1 MNISKQPFGN
11 MPDGSA
17 VDLYTLTN
25 DNGLEVKITNYGG
38 TIVSLVAPDQHGHLD
53 DIVLGFDTLEAYL
66 EKSPFFGC
74 ITGRFANRIAQAK
87 FTLNGVEYALAQN
100 DGDNHLHGGNQGFDK
115 KLWAAEEIRSDEGV
129 GLKLSYTSPDGQE
142 NYPGTLSTTVSYT
155 LTNANELKIDY
166 TATTD
171 KDTIVNLTNHSYFNL
186 AGAGSGDVLNH
197 ELMLNAEHFTPTDET
212 LIPTGELRSVAG
224 TPLDFREMTV
234 IGARV
239 EEDYDQL
246 KFAGGYDHN
255 WVLNNNDGS
264 LVLAARVEESTTG
277 RAMEVYTT
285 EPGIQFYGGNFL
297 PELAGKDG
305 KTYAYRGG
313 LCLETQHYP
322 DSPNKPDFPSTVL
335 KPGQTYQ
342 TTTIYKFSTL

>member
-129 GLKLSYTSPDGQE
+129 GLKLSYTSPDGEE
-142 NYPGTLSTTVSYT
+142 NYPGTLSTIVIYT
-155 LTNANELKIDY
+155 LTNADELKIDY

-186 AGAGSGDVLNH
+186 AGSGDVLNH
-197 ELMLNAEHFTPTDET
+197 ELLLNAEHFTPTDET
-212 LIPTGELRSVAG
+212 LIPTGELRKVAG

-255 WVLNNNDGS
+255 WVLNNNDGA

-297 PELAGKDG
+297 PELAGKEG
-305 KTYAYRGG
+305 KTYGYRGG